1 MSERLLESD
10 FLTVDLGAV
19 LRSQVAIEPTTD
31 NAKQNTAHNNEM
43 PQRPANYNWGQDL
56 KDRLASNKSMSPES
70 RKSEYSIE
78 TQFFT
83 EFFTNLFKNNTALA
97 KRAIQIGDLLQ
108 KDIKILGFTAA
119 KNPIIAFLSIQ
130 HVQTALL
137 GPGLLNA
144 NTYKA
149 IHNAVAN
156 GLMADSEFKKS
167 NDYNI
172 IYCKDLYTK
181 SAAEMIKYLTAQQS
195 NLKAG
200 NYPYTPETQ
209 KQNKK
214 TFFYIDQIKEQ
225 NTENRK
231 KAVANFSGKLPSAKS
246 ANTKLNNIEL
256 TSKIAG
262 IEPPTASRGKSSGT
276 RAKNVSALAAK
287 LSTPAHYF
295 AALQYLSV
303 ATEVKEAKAVM
314 QHSKFN
320 ELSVKDIAAATAYI
334 ASIMPDSAISETD
347 VKALAAAILNKLE
360 QEA

>member
-19 LRSQVAIEPTTD
+19 LRSQTAPEHAAD
-31 NAKQNTAHNNEM
+31 NAQQNTSPNNEI
-43 PQRPANYNWGQDL
+43 PQRPANYNWAQDL

-83 EFFTNLFKNNTALA
+83 EFFTNLFKNNAALVE
-97 KRAIQIGDLLQ
+97 RAIKVGDLLQ

-119 KNPIIAFLSIQ
+119 KNPIIAFLGIQ

-172 IYCKDLYTK
+172 IYCRDLYTK
-181 SAAEMIKYLTAQQS
+181 SAAEMVKYLTAQQS
-195 NLKAG
+195 NLKADK
-200 NYPYTPETQ
+200 YPYTSETQ
-209 KQNKK
+209 EQNKK
-214 TFFYIDQIKEQ
+214 IFFYIDQIKEQ
-225 NTENRK
+225 EAENRK

-246 ANTKLNNIEL
+246 ANTKLNNIGL
-256 TSKIAG
+256 ANKLAG
-262 IEPPTASRGKSSGT
+262 VSQTAAGNRNTGT
-276 RAKNVSALAAK
+276 QAKNMSAFASK

-295 AALQYLSV
+295 AALQYLSI

-320 ELSVKDIAAATAYI
+320 ELSVKDIKAATAYI
-334 ASIMPDSAISETD
+334 ASIIPDGAVSEAD
-347 VKALAAAILNKLE
+347 VKALSSAILDKLE
-360 QEA
+360 QET